1 MSCTRFCLTFFDKA
15 KIMRCPKCGYISFD
29 HLETCKKCHKSLGS
43 TATAVKGTV
52 YDFAPPLFLTV
63 GTAKEE
69 AAPLAERQ
77 AEGQEFSPEPANE
90 VIFAMEEVGEA
101 TATPDEEPTPPQE
114 LERYEIEFAGF
125 GEETEPKEG
134 AVAEAPAS
142 AKFAS
147 GGETFAEASQPA
159 LPSMDFSELDIS
171 DLAPPTGGQA
181 AAVRAEQPAAM
192 VDLGSVPALAVAPQP
207 SAGKPPTGR
216 LEDLNTSGLDLD
228 VPAKPVSGSAT
239 GKRLL
244 PSVKTGTALDKF
256 DVDLGELFTDDEK
269 EKMLQ

>member
-1 MSCTRFCLTFFDKA
+1 
-15 KIMRCPKCGYISFD
+15 MRCPKCGYISFD

-43 TATAVKGTV
+43 TVAAVKGTA
-52 YDFAPPLFLTV
+52 YDVAAPQFLTI
-63 GTAKEE
+63 GMAKEE

-77 AEGQEFSPEPANE
+77 TEEQEFSPEPASE

-101 TATPDEEPTPPQE
+101 TATPDEEPTPPPE
-114 LERYEIEFAGF
+114 PERYEIEFAGF
-125 GEETEPKEG
+125 DEETEPKEE
-134 AVAEAPAS
+134 AVAEAPAR
-142 AKFAS
+142 AAFAAEE
-147 GGETFAEASQPA
+147 GTFAEAPQPA

-171 DLAPPTGGQA
+171 DLAPPAGGQA
-181 AAVRAEQPAAM
+181 ASVRTKQPAAM
-192 VDLGSVPALAVAPQP
+192 ADLEPVASLAVTPPSAPQP

-216 LEDLNTSGLDLD
+216 LEDLNTSGLNLD